1 MCILTF
7 PAHYLHAE
15 KVKGVIRVQITEGN
29 VILKSSHKFWENS
42 PVYNLKI
49 GQAEVIRQR
58 EEIQCREA
66 NLNEADYQIAFKR
79 QELEEFAI
87 CAEEQASIAS

>member
-1 MCILTF
+1 M
-7 PAHYLHAE
+7 
-15 KVKGVIRVQITEGN
+15 
-29 VILKSSHKFWENS
+29 
-42 PVYNLKI
+42 YNLKI

-66 NLNEADYQIAFKR
+66 NLNEADYQITLKR